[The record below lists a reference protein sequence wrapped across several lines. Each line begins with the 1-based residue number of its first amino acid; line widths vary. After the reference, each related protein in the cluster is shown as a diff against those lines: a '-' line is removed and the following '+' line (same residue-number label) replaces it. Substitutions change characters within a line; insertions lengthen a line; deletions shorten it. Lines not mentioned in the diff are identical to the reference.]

1 MIVMYDKILKEKLC
15 KISELCK
22 TVSKEIDSDKDMY
35 YYYNFQNA
43 SELIRELREV
53 EVIGSLITES
63 EELKINLNECEAKQ

>member
-1 MIVMYDKILKEKLC
+1 MYDKILKEKLC